1 MASTWA
7 WIGRRRQREII
18 ALCLSHI
25 NKIIEESQH
34 LKKLLEN
41 CFKRNREEAKKEFE
55 KIFNLEREADDIK
68 RNIFMEL
75 SKGIFHPIDREDLI
89 RLVLTADDVAAYVKS
104 ASRKLML
111 PSSSKIPE
119 EILKILYEMASKV
132 YESTLLIRDAIM
144 EIYENPKEALEIA
157 DKIEALEEE
166 VDEIRVT
173 GLAKILEWCD
183 KTEPS
188 ACIIAK
194 ETIDSIENAE
204 DRCEDVADVIRSIAL
219 LSL

>member
-1 MASTWA
+1 MLTWA

-18 ALCLSHI
+18 ALCLTHI

-75 SKGIFHPIDREDLI
+75 SKG
-89 RLVLTADDVAAYVKS
+89 
-104 ASRKLML
+104 
-111 PSSSKIPE
+111 SKIPE

-173 GLAKILEWCD
+173 GLAKILEWCN

>member
-25 NKIIEESQH
+25 SKIVEESQH
-34 LKKLLEN
+34 LKKLLE
-41 CFKRNREEAKKEFE
+41 CFLKRNRGSAEREYE

-75 SKGIFHPIDREDLI
+75 SKGIFHPIYREDLI
-89 RLVLTADDVAAYVKS
+89 RLVLTADDIAAYVKS
-104 ASRKLML
+104 ASRKLIL

-119 EILKILYEMASKV
+119 EILKVLYEMASKV
-132 YESTLLIRDAIM
+132 YESTLLIKDAIM

-157 DKIEALEEE
+157 NKIETLEEE
-166 VDEIRVT
+166 VDEIRIA
-173 GLAKILEWCD
+173 GLAKVLEWCD

-194 ETIDSIENAE
+194 ETVDSIENAE

>member
-1 MASTWA
+1 MATTWA

-25 NKIIEESQH
+25 NKVIEETAH

-41 CFKRNREEAKKEFE
+41 CIRKNREKAGEEYRKV
-55 KIFNLEREADDIK
+55 FNLEREADEIK
-68 RNIFMEL
+68 RSIIAEL

-89 RLVLTADDVAAYVKS
+89 RLVLTADDIAAYVKS

-111 PSSSKIPE
+111 PSSAKIPE

-132 YESTLLIRDAIM
+132 YESTLLIKDAIM

-157 DKIEALEEE
+157 DKIESLEEE
-166 VDEIRVT
+166 VDEIRVG
-173 GLAKILEWCD
+173 GLAKVLEWCD
-183 KTEPS
+183 KTEAS
-188 ACIIAK
+188 SCIIAK

>member
-25 NKIIEESQH
+25 NKVIDEAQH
-34 LKKLLEN
+34 LKKLLEH
-41 CFKRNREEAKKEFE
+41 CLKRERSEAEKEFE
-55 KIFNLEREADDIK
+55 EVFRIEREADDIK

-89 RLVLTADDVAAYVKS
+89 RLVLTADDIADYVKS

-119 EILKILYEMASKV
+119 EIFKTLYEMASKV
-132 YESTLLIRDAIM
+132 YESTLLIKDAIM

-157 DKIEALEEE
+157 EKIERLEEE

-173 GLAKILEWCD
+173 GLAKVLEWCD
-183 KTEPS
+183 KTNPS